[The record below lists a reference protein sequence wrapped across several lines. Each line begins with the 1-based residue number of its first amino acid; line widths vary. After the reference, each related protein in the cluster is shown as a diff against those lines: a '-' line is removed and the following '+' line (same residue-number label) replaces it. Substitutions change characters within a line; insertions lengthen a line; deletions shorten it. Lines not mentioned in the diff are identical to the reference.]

1 MKRRCALVLLLVST
15 ALQAAQTFE
24 VKDGDTINITVSRK
38 EVTRISVSGAGRIA
52 TVRGAEGVVQVTPD
66 KEVGDIYLRP
76 LTPSGDFSFFVRDSF
91 GNNYT
96 LAARQADVPS
106 QTVLLKPAQATAPVD
121 NVQAQRYK
129 DIPLKTRIAELMKAM
144 ATQGEL
150 TGFDRVVQEKP
161 VEIQRWKEVT
171 FRLKETWSGYELTGE
186 VFTLT
191 NITRKTLTFHEREF
205 LDVGQG
211 VMATAMDKLQLAPNE
226 TSRVYVVRSH
236 GR

>member
-1 MKRRCALVLLLVST
+1 MKALFALVLMAASML
-15 ALQAAQTFE
+15 LQAAQTFE

-38 EVTRISVSGAGRIA
+38 EVTRISISGAGRIA

-66 KEVGDIYLRP
+66 KDVGDIYVRP
-76 LTPSGDFSFFVRDSF
+76 MQPTGDFSFFIRDSF
-91 GNNYT
+91 GNNYI

-106 QTVLLKPAQATAPVD
+106 QTVLLKPHQATTPVD
-121 NVQAQRYK
+121 SVQAQRYK
-129 DIPLKTRIAELMKAM
+129 DTPLKTRIAELMKAM
-144 ATQGEL
+144 ATQAEL
-150 TGFDRVVQEKP
+150 TGFDRAVPEKP
-161 VEIQRWKEVT
+161 VEIRRWKEVA
-171 FRLKETWSGYELTGE
+171 FRLHETWTGYELTGE
-186 VFTLT
+186 VFELT
-191 NITRKTLTFHEREF
+191 NVTRKTLTFHEREF